1 MTDKDGHSRPEG
13 PPEPFL
19 SRAERSRRTQELLEA
34 AAAASSCAER
44 RRRLAEAAAL
54 NVDVITALTTAMAKR
69 YRGTQPDL
77 DALLRHVRG
86 TYTESV
92 LALEGPPERD
102 FVVWVTPI
110 VRAAVV
116 DFVRLVPAAG

>member
-1 MTDKDGHSRPEG
+1 MADNDGHSRPKG
-13 PPEPFL
+13 PPEGFL

-34 AAAASSCAER
+34 AAAAPTCAER
-44 RRRLAEAAAL
+44 RRRLTEVAEL
-54 NVDVITALTTAMAKR
+54 NVEVITALAAAMAKR
-69 YRGTQPDL
+69 YRGTPPDL

-86 TYTESV
+86 AYAESV